1 MKDRPRSGPGT
12 TSAGGKAGAGRIK
25 APGAK
30 AVVAK
35 KAPAQKIPAKK
46 VPAFKVDILLEE
58 PGWLDALSLDD
69 PAALTRRIRSAARR
83 ALAVAFA
90 DRWRGSSVGFDCC
103 LVLSNDRNVR
113 RLNRDYRNKDKPT
126 NVLSFAALD
135 GGMPSRREIWPLGD
149 IILAL
154 GVCRK
159 EAKAQRKSLDQH
171 LMHLVIHGVLHL
183 LGYDHEDDDEAERME
198 GLEIAALQRLGID
211 NPYLTV

>member
-1 MKDRPRSGPGT
+1 MKDRPRSRPGT
-12 TSAGGKAGAGRIK
+12 TSAGNKTSAGRAK
-25 APGAK
+25 APGTK
-30 AVVAK
+30 AVLAK
-35 KAPAQKIPAKK
+35 KAPAKK
-46 VPAFKVDILLEE
+46 VPAFKIDVLLEE
-58 PGWLDALSLDD
+58 PAWLDALSFDD
-69 PAALTRRIRSAARR
+69 AAVLTRRIRSAARR
-83 ALAVAFA
+83 ALAIAFA

-103 LVLSNDRNVR
+103 LVLSNDRQVR
-113 RLNRDYRNKDKPT
+113 HLNRDYRNKDKPT

-149 IILAL
+149 VILAL

-171 LMHLVIHGVLHL
+171 VMHLVIHGVLHL

-198 GLEIAALQRLGID
+198 GLEIAALKRLGID